1 MTNSY
6 LHKIGLEKRIE
17 AYQCL
22 QELKLKRSPRP
33 LIVRLIKSK
42 FGISSC
48 TCYSCLNDSQSPYGV
63 LGKLEQKRDLFYVLG
78 VLLGDGYIYHW
89 KSFYSVGILVK
100 NKSFAMKFAEHL
112 SKCIGRE
119 VFAYCSKKRMLWFVR
134 IGNFELFTLFKNFR
148 NDLNFKKAIEVMP
161 KEDALQFIEGFFD
174 AEGCVKIIKENIR
187 QTPKVCLD
195 FTNTNREVLEAVKQ
209 LLKVFLQVEARFSVQ
224 HDKRDN
230 RKTVYHLRIYK
241 KDYVRIFFENVQTI
255 KLSKEKALYLEKWLQ
270 HNVTVKL

>member
-1 MTNSY
+1 
-6 LHKIGLEKRIE
+6 
-17 AYQCL
+17 
-22 QELKLKRSPRP
+22 
-33 LIVRLIKSK
+33 
-42 FGISSC
+42 
-48 TCYSCLNDSQSPYGV
+48 V